1 MRKIIVKLILCFI
14 VSIVAVFIV
23 MNSFGVALLK
33 DDITEKLKSRIHAEA
48 ELLANDYLSNYFDSP
63 VTRAQ
68 MSDHLKVIDRT
79 LDARIW
85 IINSKG
91 SVLADTRATSGMKT
105 IDLEVLDP
113 DFLKATF
120 HEDLLYSGIFDAPM
134 MSATVPLMY
143 DYSVRGYVTL
153 LVPMDRVDEEC
164 VTYMNYINICILIL
178 VAVMLAIYV
187 LIYIITVVPIRRIRN
202 AAMEYAKGNYDHE
215 LKVRTRDEY
224 EDLANTVRYMVDE
237 IKNTD
242 DKQKKFIA
250 NISHD
255 FRSPLTSIKGYAEAL
270 KDGTI
275 PQEAQGKYLDV
286 ILFETD
292 RLTKLTTD
300 LLELSSMDSR
310 ETRLDI
316 TTFDINQIIKRTVE
330 TFEGICTSKRVVLSL
345 EFSSPETYVEADM
358 GKIQQVLY
366 NLIDNAIKF
375 SSQNSTVKV
384 STEEKGSKVYVS
396 VKDNGVGIPKDSIKK
411 IFDRFYKGD
420 TSRGKDKKGT
430 GLGLA
435 IVKEIIS
442 AHEEN
447 ITVISTEG
455 AGTEFTFTVPLA

>member
-14 VSIVAVFIV
+14 VSIVAVFVI
-23 MNSFGVALLK
+23 MNSFGVSLLK
-33 DDITEKLKSRIHAEA
+33 DDITEKLKNRIHAEA
-48 ELLANDYLSNYFDSP
+48 ELLANEYVSNFFDSQ
-63 VTRAQ
+63 VTRGQ

-85 IINSKG
+85 VINSKG
-91 SVLADTRATSGMKT
+91 AVLADTRAENGQGS
-105 IDLEVLDP
+105 INVEALDP
-113 DFLKATF
+113 GFLKGTF
-120 HEDLLYSGIFDAPM
+120 HENLMYKGVFDTPM

-143 DYSVRGYVTL
+143 DFSVRGYVTL
-153 LVPMDRVDEEC
+153 LVPMDRVDEESL
-164 VTYMNYINICILIL
+164 TYMNYINICILIL

-187 LIYIITVVPIRRIRN
+187 VIYIFTVVPIRRIRN
-202 AAMEYAKGNYDHE
+202 AAMEYAKGNYEHK

-224 EDLANTVRYMVDE
+224 EDLANTVQYMVDE

-275 PQEAQGKYLDV
+275 PREAEGKYLDV
-286 ILFETD
+286 ILFETE
-292 RLTKLTTD
+292 RLTKLTSD

-375 SSQNSTVKV
+375 SNQDSTVKI
-384 STEEKGSKVYVS
+384 STEEKGDKALVS
-396 VKDNGVGIPKDSIKK
+396 VKDNGVGIPKDSVKR

-420 TSRGKDKKGT
+420 SSRGKDKKGT

-442 AHEEN
+442 VHEEN

-455 AGTEFTFTVPLA
+455 AGTEFTFSIPLS